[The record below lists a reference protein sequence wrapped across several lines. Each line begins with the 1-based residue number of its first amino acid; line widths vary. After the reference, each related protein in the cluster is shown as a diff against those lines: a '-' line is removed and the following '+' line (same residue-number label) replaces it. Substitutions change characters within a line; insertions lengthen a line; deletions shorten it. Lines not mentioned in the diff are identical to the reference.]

1 MAIKVLITSDSHGN
15 TELLLS
21 TIRREKPDFFIHL
34 GDIEDLRT
42 RVEKELGVPKTPCV
56 FIKGNCDYSSQG
68 DLKNNAVFRLGGHK
82 FYCCHGHLEH
92 VNYGFDRLLLSANE
106 KECDIAL
113 YGHTHVP
120 HDEFMTAPFSGDLVH
135 VINPGSIARPRGGSS
150 KSYVIMTIKDDGA
163 YDVEFKTPP
172 TEA

>member
-1 MAIKVLITSDSHGN
+1 MKVLITSDSHGN
-15 TELLLS
+15 TDLLLS
-21 TIRREKPDFFIHL
+21 VIKAERPDFFIHL
-34 GDIEDLRT
+34 GDIEDLKT
-42 RVEKELGVPKTPCV
+42 RVEKELGVPRTPCV

-92 VNYGFDRLLLSANE
+92 VNYGLNSLLLTAAD

-120 HDEFMTAPFSGDLVH
+120 HNEFLQVPFDGPMVH
-135 VINPGSIARPRGGSS
+135 IINPGSVSRPRGGSS
-150 KSYVIMTIKDDGA
+150 KSYAIMTIKNDGA
-163 YDVEFKTPP
+163 YDVEFKTPQQ
-172 TEA
+172 EV